1 MKKVLS
7 FFDSIANFFG
17 GIQSDKYAHLL
28 VCLVA
33 TLVLRNIKIF

>member
-1 MKKVLS
+1 MNKIIS
-7 FFDSIANFFG
+7 FFNGIANFLG

-28 VCLVA
+28 VSLVA